1 MYLYTVIFPNG
12 QTIFLGVTEKKM
24 SMDEIK
30 FVFKEANKFNTIG
43 EITEMLDNSCGY
55 SYSATISTGE
65 SAEIYCT
72 FVTKWEQ

>member
-1 MYLYTVIFPNG
+1 
-12 QTIFLGVTEKKM
+12 M